1 MFKEKSLYISGIFD
15 MVSYNLNPSY
25 IDIECMNKD
34 YIETI
39 SKIYNIKKEDITL
52 NNLNIDLNAFIK
64 QLFNINNQELE
75 HFLYLIKKEIGDCI
89 NIFELDKKI
98 LEKNNSYYPFF
109 FLEEAY
115 VLEFERMTICLLIGN
130 NE

>member
-39 SKIYNIKKEDITL
+39 SKIYNIKKEDIKL

-98 LEKNNSYYPFF
+98 LEKNNS
-109 FLEEAY
+109 
-115 VLEFERMTICLLIGN
+115 
-130 NE
+130 